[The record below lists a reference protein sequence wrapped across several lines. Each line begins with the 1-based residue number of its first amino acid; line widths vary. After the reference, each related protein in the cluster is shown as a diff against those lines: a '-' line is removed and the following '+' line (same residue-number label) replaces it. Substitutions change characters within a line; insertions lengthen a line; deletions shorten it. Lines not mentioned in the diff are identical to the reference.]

1 MSSFFGLNI
10 AKSGLFAA
18 QKSLN
23 TVAHNISNANTRGY
37 SRQRVELIESNP
49 LSSPGGS
56 GMIGTGVD
64 SKHVTQIRNEFLD
77 IKYRGEN
84 TVYGQ
89 WDCRSKS
96 LEEIEAIMN
105 EPGDSGIRKVM
116 DDFFSS
122 FEELSKNSSSITTR
136 TVVRERAIAFTNSIN
151 HMHSQFEN
159 MLKDADSTIEYTV
172 NQINGYANDIAR
184 LNDQIYQAEMGGS
197 NANDLRDQ
205 RNVLLDDLSELVD
218 VEITEV
224 SQGNDNLSKKMRIA
238 INGQPLVAHDK
249 VDPIII
255 QKQPHKYKDELGIE
269 FDVRNI
275 AFKSGSPIN
284 TDNIKGILKAQIDMR
299 DNLNDVDGAKG
310 IPYYMKKL
318 DEFVNRFAA
327 ELDVQHFAGYGLD
340 SAGTGNLFFK
350 DRDISKDTS
359 DTSLFTVNE
368 KLGLNQIHDPSMR
381 TPAEINGSKIDL
393 TKNLDGTPPI
403 SGDEK
408 VTINV
413 DGENYVIDNTALK
426 TLNGTQDK
434 NKVKEI
440 FENAT
445 IVMTP
450 PTVPPSTKKLSEVA
464 NIVVNDNGGIS
475 IKSKSIG
482 STSSVKVTIEGTD
495 ADKVEEAIG
504 MKSTPTAINGTDS
517 PIIAN
522 SIKDYIQKQKEAGKT
537 ESEAIEKWEDTYKGY
552 TLASDDEGNWY
563 EVEKLSAKDLQISSK
578 IENDVDYIAVA
589 KKHTDDG
596 KGIAGDN
603 SNINAI
609 WDLRHDD
616 GMFTWG
622 SPDDFIKSLVSN
634 LGVESQEAQR
644 MVSNQAVLVS
654 QIDNTRQSISGV
666 SIDEEMSN
674 MIKFQHAYNASARMI
689 TAVDEMIDVIVNRM
703 GKVGM

>member
-23 TVAHNISNANTRGY
+23 TVGHNIANANTRGY
-37 SRQRVELIESNP
+37 SRQRIELVSSNP
-49 LSSPGGS
+49 LSSPNGS

-77 IKYRGEN
+77 IKYRSEN

-89 WDCRSKS
+89 WDFRNKS

-122 FEELSKNSSSITTR
+122 FEELSKDPSSITTR

-151 HMHSQFEN
+151 QMHSQFDN
-159 MLKDADSTIEYTV
+159 MLKNTDASIEYTV
-172 NQINGYANDIAR
+172 NQINTYANDIAH
-184 LNDQIYQAEMGGS
+184 LNDQIYQAELGGS

-224 SQGNDNLSKKMRIA
+224 SQGNDNLSKKMRIC

-249 VDPIII
+249 VDPIVI

-269 FDVRNI
+269 FDVKSI
-275 AFKSGSPIN
+275 GFKSGSPIN
-284 TDNIKGILKAQIDMR
+284 TNNIQGTLKAQIDMR
-299 DNLNDVDGAKG
+299 DNLNDADGAKG
-310 IPYYMKKL
+310 IPYYMNKL
-318 DEFVNRFAA
+318 DEFVSRFAA

-350 DRDISKDTS
+350 ERDIAKDTMDS
-359 DTSLFTVNE
+359 TKFTTNE
-368 KLGLNQIHDPSMR
+368 KLGLGEIHDPTGIISPAP
-381 TPAEINGSKIDL
+381 TPA
-393 TKNLDGTPPI
+393 
-403 SGDEK
+403 
-408 VTINV
+408 VT
-413 DGENYVIDNTALK
+413 
-426 TLNGTQDK
+426 
-434 NKVKEI
+434 
-440 FENAT
+440 
-445 IVMTP
+445 
-450 PTVPPSTKKLSEVA
+450 
-464 NIVVNDNGGIS
+464 
-475 IKSKSIG
+475 
-482 STSSVKVTIEGTD
+482 
-495 ADKVEEAIG
+495 
-504 MKSTPTAINGTDS
+504 
-517 PIIAN
+517 
-522 SIKDYIQKQKEAGKT
+522 SIKDYIQKQKDLGKT
-537 ESEAIEKWEDTYKGY
+537 ESEAIKEWEDTYKGY

-578 IENDVDYIAVA
+578 IDKDVDYIAAA

-603 SNINAI
+603 SNINAV

-622 SPDDFIKSLVSN
+622 SPDDFIKSMVSN
-634 LGVESQEAQR
+634 LGVEAQESQR
-644 MVSNQAVLVS
+644 MVDNQAVLVT

>member
-23 TVAHNISNANTRGY
+23 TVGHNIANANTRGY
-37 SRQRVELIESNP
+37 SRQRVELTESNP
-49 LSSPGGS
+49 LSAPNGS

-64 SKHVTQIRNEFLD
+64 SKHVTQVRNEFLD
-77 IKYRGEN
+77 VKFRSEN

-89 WDCRSKS
+89 WDFRNKS

-116 DDFFSS
+116 DEFFSS
-122 FEELSKNSSSITTR
+122 FEELSKDPSSITTR
-136 TVVRERAIAFTNSIN
+136 TVVRERAIAFTNTIN
-151 HMHSQFEN
+151 QMHSQFEN
-159 MLKDADSTIEYTV
+159 LLQDTDSSIEYTV
-172 NQINGYANDIAR
+172 NQINTYANDIAH
-184 LNDQIYQAEMGGS
+184 LNNQIYQAEMGGS

-218 VEITEV
+218 VEIKEI
-224 SQGNDNLSKKMRIA
+224 SQGSDNLSKKMIIA
-238 INGQPLVAHDK
+238 INGQPLVSHDK

-255 QKQPHKYKDELGIE
+255 QKQPHKYKDEMGIE
-269 FDVRNI
+269 FDVRGI

-284 TDNIKGILKAQIDMR
+284 TDNIQGTLKGQIDMR
-299 DNLNDVDGAKG
+299 DNLNDADGAKG
-310 IPYYMKKL
+310 IPYYMNKL

-359 DTSLFTVNE
+359 DTTKFITNG
-368 KLGLNQIHDPSMR
+368 KLGLGEIHDPTKVIKS
-381 TPAEINGSKIDL
+381 TPA
-393 TKNLDGTPPI
+393 
-403 SGDEK
+403 
-408 VTINV
+408 
-413 DGENYVIDNTALK
+413 
-426 TLNGTQDK
+426 
-434 NKVKEI
+434 
-440 FENAT
+440 
-445 IVMTP
+445 
-450 PTVPPSTKKLSEVA
+450 PTVT
-464 NIVVNDNGGIS
+464 S
-475 IKSKSIG
+475 IKS
-482 STSSVKVTIEGTD
+482 
-495 ADKVEEAIG
+495 
-504 MKSTPTAINGTDS
+504 
-517 PIIAN
+517 
-522 SIKDYIQKQKEAGKT
+522 YIDEQKKLGKT
-537 ESEAIEKWEDTYKGY
+537 ESEAIKEWEDTYKGY
-552 TLASDDEGNWY
+552 TLASDDQGNWY

-578 IENDVDYIAVA
+578 IDKDVDYIAAA
-589 KKHTDDG
+589 KKHTDTD

-603 SNINAI
+603 SNMNAI

-616 GMFTWG
+616 SMFAWG
-622 SPDDFIKSLVSN
+622 SPDDFVKSLVSN

-644 MVSNQAVLVS
+644 MVGNQAVLVN

>member
-77 IKYRGEN
+77 IKYRGES

-89 WDCRSKS
+89 WDFRNKS

-122 FEELSKNSSSITTR
+122 FEELSKDPSSITTR

-151 HMHSQFEN
+151 NMHSQFED
-159 MLKDADSTIEYTV
+159 MLKDTDSTIEYTV
-172 NQINGYANDIAR
+172 NQINSYANDISR

-218 VEITEV
+218 VDITEV
-224 SQGNDNLSKKMRIA
+224 SQGNDNLSKKMRID
-238 INGQPLVAHDK
+238 INGQPLVSHDK
-249 VDPIII
+249 FDPIVI

-284 TDNIKGILKAQIDMR
+284 TDNIQGKLKAQIDMR
-299 DNLNDVDGAKG
+299 DNLNDADGAKG
-310 IPYYMKKL
+310 IPYYMNKL
-318 DEFVNRFAA
+318 DEFANRFAA
-327 ELDVQHFAGYGLD
+327 ELDVQHFGGYGLD

-350 DRDISKDTS
+350 ERDISKDTS
-359 DTSLFTVNE
+359 DSSLFTLNE
-368 KLGLNQIHDPSMR
+368 KLGLNQIHNPSIFTKLEGTKMDL
-381 TPAEINGSKIDL
+381 NKDL
-393 TKNLDGTPPI
+393 TGISADTNIIINIDGKEYEISKDKLDKLDGNQ
-403 SGDEK
+403 DDAA
-408 VTINV
+408 IN
-413 DGENYVIDNTALK
+413 
-426 TLNGTQDK
+426 TL
-434 NKVKEI
+434 

-445 IVMTP
+445 DGSDNLGNVTDINITDGKITITP
-450 PTVPPSTKKLSEVA
+450 KTPGATLPTITVNGESSD
-464 NIVVNDNGGIS
+464 VV
-475 IKSKSIG
+475 K
-482 STSSVKVTIEGTD
+482 
-495 ADKVEEAIG
+495 EAIG
-504 MKSTPTAINGTDS
+504 MDSSPT
-517 PIIAN
+517 

-537 ESEAIEKWEDTYKGY
+537 ESEAIEQWEDTYKGY
-552 TLASDDEGNWY
+552 TLAADDEGNWY
-563 EVEKLSAKDLQISSK
+563 EVEKISAKDLQISSK

-589 KKHTDDG
+589 KKHTGDE
-596 KGIAGDN
+596 GIAGDN

-622 SPDDFIKSLVSN
+622 SPDDFVKSLVSN

-644 MVSNQAVLVS
+644 MVGNQAVLVN

>member
-77 IKYRGEN
+77 IKYRGES

-89 WDCRSKS
+89 WDFRNKS

-122 FEELSKNSSSITTR
+122 FEEMSKDPSSITTR

-151 HMHSQFEN
+151 NMHSQFED
-159 MLKDADSTIEYTV
+159 MLKDTDSTIEYTV
-172 NQINGYANDIAR
+172 NQINSYANDISR

-218 VEITEV
+218 VDITEV
-224 SQGNDNLSKKMRIA
+224 SQGNDNLSKKMRID
-238 INGQPLVAHDK
+238 INGQPLVSHDK
-249 VDPIII
+249 FDPIVI

-284 TDNIKGILKAQIDMR
+284 TDNIQGKLKAQIDMR
-299 DNLNDVDGAKG
+299 DNLNDADGAKG
-310 IPYYMKKL
+310 IPYYMNKL
-318 DEFVNRFAA
+318 DEFANRFAA
-327 ELDVQHFAGYGLD
+327 ELDVQHFGGYGLD

-350 DRDISKDTS
+350 DRDISKDTT
-359 DTSLFTVNE
+359 DENLFTSDE
-368 KLGLNQIHDPSMR
+368 KLGDNKIHDPSMKGIGKVDGSSLGLD
-381 TPAEINGSKIDL
+381 TNLQSILSGEI
-393 TKNLDGTPPI
+393 
-403 SGDEK
+403 
-408 VTINV
+408 TINV
-413 DGENYVIDNTALK
+413 DGEDYKINLGALQSLKGDLNKEDTEKKVIQLFNDAK
-426 TLNGTQDK
+426 IDP
-434 NKVKEI
+434 
-440 FENAT
+440 
-445 IVMTP
+445 TP
-450 PTVPPSTKKLSEVA
+450 PIGTKALSEVA
-464 NIVVNDNGGIS
+464 DIAINDNGGIS
-475 IKSKSIG
+475 IKSKGKG
-482 STSSVKVTIEGTD
+482 STPSLKITITGDDED
-495 ADKVEEAIG
+495 IASIKEAIG
-504 MKSTPTAINGTDS
+504 IDTAPT
-517 PIIAN
+517 
-522 SIKDYIQKQKEAGKT
+522 SIKNYIQKQKEAGKT
-537 ESEAIEKWEDTYKGY
+537 ESEAIEQWEDTYKGY
-552 TLASDDEGNWY
+552 TLAADDEGNWY
-563 EVEKLSAKDLQISSK
+563 EVEKISAKELQISSK

-589 KKHTDDG
+589 KKHTGDE
-596 KGIAGDN
+596 GIAGDN

-622 SPDDFIKSLVSN
+622 SPDDFVKSLVSN

-644 MVSNQAVLVS
+644 MVGNQAVLVN